1 MSDPQGRFEQL
12 SEELRRAREE
22 LQSAS
27 IEASAGKGGVTVR
40 MSGTQECLQIR
51 IEPRMFEGEA
61 RRQLEGLLV
70 LAVNQAIKDSQLL
83 AARRLSPFTDQ
94 LGP

>member
-1 MSDPQGRFEQL
+1 MSDQSERFQQL
-12 SEELRRAREE
+12 SEELQRAQEE
-22 LQSAS
+22 LESAS
-27 IEASAGKGGVTVR
+27 IEASAGRGGVTVR

-51 IEPRMFEGEA
+51 IEPRMLEGEA
-61 RRQLEGLLV
+61 REQLQELLV

>member
-1 MSDPQGRFEQL
+1 MSDQSERFEQL
-12 SEELRRAREE
+12 SEELRRAQEE
-22 LQSAS
+22 LETAS
-27 IEASAGKGGVTVR
+27 IEASAGRGGVTVR
-40 MSGTQECLQIR
+40 MSGTQECLSIR
-51 IEPRMFEGEA
+51 IEPRMFEGEG
-61 RRQLEGLLV
+61 RDQLEDLLV

>member
-1 MSDPQGRFEQL
+1 MSDQSERFEQL
-12 SEELRRAREE
+12 SEELRRAQEE
-22 LQSAS
+22 LETAS
-27 IEASAGKGGVTVR
+27 IEASAGQGGVTVR
-40 MSGTQECLQIR
+40 MSGTQECLMIR
-51 IEPRMFEGEA
+51 IQPRMFEGEA
-61 RRQLEGLLV
+61 REQLEDLLV